1 MDFHVNP
8 HARRSRRCAP
18 TAMISLP
25 RCETNKKKKG
35 HRERERIADAKKRIK
50 EEALNRP
57 DAPSDMDV
65 VAKTRGGPR

>member
-1 MDFHVNP
+1 
-8 HARRSRRCAP
+8 
-18 TAMISLP
+18 MISLP